1 MKKNKPL
8 TMKAYY
14 RQDHITGETQLPLP
28 CKTVAVLLFPA
39 TLDHYPKSGKG
50 LAIKAYLELHSGV
63 NF

>member
-1 MKKNKPL
+1 
-8 TMKAYY
+8 MKAYY